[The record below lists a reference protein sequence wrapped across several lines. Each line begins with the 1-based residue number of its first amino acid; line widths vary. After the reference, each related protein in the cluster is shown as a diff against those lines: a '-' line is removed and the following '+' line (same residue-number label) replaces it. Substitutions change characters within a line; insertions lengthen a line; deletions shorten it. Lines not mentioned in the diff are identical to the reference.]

1 MITPGQALI
10 FNTWGQIAQSAKIA
24 FCWSDATVA
33 WTSNVMLIV
42 GMAAAPCSYYVLQVA
57 GLRNTV
63 VWAGAGVMALGA
75 CLRCISMSGPVLEV
89 TSLLCGALNG
99 WASIMI
105 EATLT
110 MLSVTW
116 FPVSER
122 TTATGVVIAVQMSG
136 LIPPALLFPRFVEEP
151 PANVTSCEDESVA
164 GLRAEISHDVS
175 HILYTEA
182 GLCVAVFLAMLVY
195 FPAGPPSPPSQSAQS
210 ERYKFRD
217 GLRNIVT
224 SYPKLI
230 IGEKPTF

>member
-1 MITPGQALI
+1 MI

-33 WTSNVMLIV
+33 WTSNVMLVV

-63 VWAGAGVMALGA
+63 VWAGAGVLALGA
-75 CLRCISMSGPVLEV
+75 SLRCISMSGPVLEV

-99 WASIMI
+99 WSSIMI

-110 MLSVTW
+110 MMSVTW

-136 LIPPALLFPRFVEEP
+136 LIPPALIFPRYVDEP
-151 PANVTSCEDESVA
+151 PANVTSCEDESVTKD
-164 GLRAEISHDVS
+164 RAEISRVVS
-175 HILYTEA
+175 QILYAEA
-182 GLCVAVFLAMLVY
+182 GLTMAVFLAMLILKNLSTTSTPFMGRAKANGLFQY
-195 FPAGPPSPPSQSAQS
+195 LNSQFLKDIFS
-210 ERYKFRD
+210 F
-217 GLRNIVT
+217 
-224 SYPKLI
+224 
-230 IGEKPTF
+230 

>member
-1 MITPGQALI
+1 M
-10 FNTWGQIAQSAKIA
+10 
-24 FCWSDATVA
+24 A

-42 GMAAAPCSYYVLQVA
+42 GMVAAPCSYYVLQMA

-63 VWAGAGVMALGA
+63 VWAGAGVLALGSS
-75 CLRCISMSGPVLEV
+75 LRCVSMSGPVLEV
-89 TSLLCGALNG
+89 TSLVCGALNG

-136 LIPPALLFPRFVEEP
+136 LIPPALLFPRIVPEP

-164 GLRAEISHDVS
+164 SLREEISHDVS
-175 HILYTEA
+175 HILFTEA
-182 GLCVAVFLAMLVY
+182 GLCVAVFLVMLVY
-195 FPAGPPSPPSQSAQS
+195 FPAAPPSPPSQSAQS
-210 ERYKFRD
+210 ERYKFRE

-230 IGEKPTF
+230 IGEKPIFS